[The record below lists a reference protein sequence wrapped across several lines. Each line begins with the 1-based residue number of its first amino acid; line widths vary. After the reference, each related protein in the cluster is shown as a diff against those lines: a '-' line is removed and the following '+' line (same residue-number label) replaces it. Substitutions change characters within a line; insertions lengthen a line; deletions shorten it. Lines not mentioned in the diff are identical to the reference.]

1 MKTDSIFYEI
11 FQSDPNILYE
21 LLGNPDPRVSTY
33 SFASQEVKQTSFRFD
48 GILIPPPDIGDL
60 PIVFIEAQAYADR
73 KNTLYSSF
81 FSEIFLYLHDYQ
93 PVNDWQSVLIFTQR
107 RLDPGIP
114 KQYDDFEASP
124 RFQRIYLDE
133 LGNIADLTLNMSLLK
148 LIGEP
153 KSAAAVAGRQLVERV
168 CLEMSDVARRQNFV
182 ELIATTLFY
191 KYQNTSRAEIE
202 AMLGISDLRSTR
214 VFKEA
219 KEEGR
224 EEGLMKAIPLLL
236 EGGVSMAQMAK
247 QWNLEIS
254 TVENMAIAALT
265 SSKTA
270 PAQIATRLNL
280 SLSRVQQVI
289 QSYSREATS

>member
-11 FQSDPNILYE
+11 FQSDPSILHE
-21 LLGNPDPRVSTY
+21 LLGSRDPRVSTY
-33 SFASQEVKQTSFRFD
+33 SFASQEIKQTSFRFD
-48 GILIPPPDIGDL
+48 GILIPPSDIVDL

-93 PVNDWQSVLIFTQR
+93 PVNDWRSVLIFTRR
-107 RLDPGIP
+107 RLDPGLP
-114 KQYDDFEASP
+114 KQYDDFEGSP

-133 LGNIADLTLNMSLLK
+133 LGDIADLTLNMSLLK

-153 KSAAAVAGRQLVERV
+153 KASAAVSGRQLVERV
-168 CLEMSDVARRQNFV
+168 CLEVSDVARRQNFV

-191 KYQNTSRAEIE
+191 KYQNTSRTEIE

-224 EEGLMKAIPLLL
+224 EEGREEGLTKAIPLLI
-236 EGGVSMAQMAK
+236 EGGVSIAQMAK

-254 TVENMAIAALT
+254 TVEDMAIAALT
-265 SSKTA
+265 SSQI
-270 PAQIATRLNL
+270 PPEQIAARL
-280 SLSRVQQVI
+280 SLDLRRVQQVI
-289 QSYSREATS
+289 SP